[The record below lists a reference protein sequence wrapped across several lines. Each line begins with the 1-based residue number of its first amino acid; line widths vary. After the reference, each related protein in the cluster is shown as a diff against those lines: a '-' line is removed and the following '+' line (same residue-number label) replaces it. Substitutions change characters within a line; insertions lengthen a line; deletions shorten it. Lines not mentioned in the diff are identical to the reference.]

1 MVGWG
6 GDSCAGCLAEGIG
19 KVVSEVVI
27 LPEMIEAGV
36 EAMKESEASGAGE
49 RNTVILVYL
58 AMRAIEEMLVQK
70 TDGTLH

>member
-1 MVGWG
+1 M
-6 GDSCAGCLAEGIG
+6 
-19 KVVSEVVI
+19 SEVVI